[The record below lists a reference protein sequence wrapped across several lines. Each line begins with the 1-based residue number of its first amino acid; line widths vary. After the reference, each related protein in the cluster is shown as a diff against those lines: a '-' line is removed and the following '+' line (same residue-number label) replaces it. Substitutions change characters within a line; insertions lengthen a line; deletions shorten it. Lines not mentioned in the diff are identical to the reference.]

1 MTLSKTMPRLLL
13 ELLRELES
21 IGIDN
26 EEIYDTVCREKMS
39 DPIWKL
45 FIRPVRR
52 YKWPDDFGLSSDNAN
67 REVKQALQKYI
78 QEASKTAS
86 LLSLRFY
93 KRLLVFQDR
102 NVSTYPRRSYFD
114 DFFKWRDPHGFD
126 ASGKWFG
133 VEKNTMIEQER
144 LEEDLLALYSI
155 PEGQL
160 RLFDL

>member
-52 YKWPDDFGLSSDNAN
+52 YK
-67 REVKQALQKYI
+67 
-78 QEASKTAS
+78 
-86 LLSLRFY
+86 
-93 KRLLVFQDR
+93 
-102 NVSTYPRRSYFD
+102 
-114 DFFKWRDPHGFD
+114 FFKSTLDRWRSHP
-126 ASGKWFG
+126 K
-133 VEKNTMIEQER
+133 K
-144 LEEDLLALYSI
+144 
-155 PEGQL
+155 P
-160 RLFDL
+160 